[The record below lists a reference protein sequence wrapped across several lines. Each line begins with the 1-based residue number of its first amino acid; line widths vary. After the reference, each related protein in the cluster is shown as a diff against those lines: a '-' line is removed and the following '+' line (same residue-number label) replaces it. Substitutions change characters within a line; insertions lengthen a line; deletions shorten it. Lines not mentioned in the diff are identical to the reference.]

1 MILLNNKVQR
11 KIFRLAAC
19 GLMTYNIIF
28 ISYIIFQAPSID
40 RIIKLLPGQ
49 CFTSEMQVCFIQVLY
64 RTYMLPMMIEE
75 TQILV
80 GHIERCDKKMK
91 DRLEKESRKIIFMR
105 RIVLLMVASECL
117 STVPFLGGDEEFFVG
132 TLILKHPALQ
142 VVFLIAISYCCF
154 AGISTFFIQI
164 FLCSHIRFQ
173 NPHLEEIL
181 LVDNRDYQL
190 RVSEELRD
198 FWNHYMDIKRYSKA
212 LNKISDFILVASAL
226 HGVFILGSILVYFLN
241 EKAINNY
248 FMFSAAVVTFC
259 MMFIILE
266 SGEQIQSEG
275 DKLYA
280 LVQTCNWHR
289 WNQENRKFLQMF
301 LLLVKKPL
309 DISAYG
315 IIQQD
320 RILSMRIM
328 KGLYS
333 VFTFY
338 GCMNK

>member
-1 MILLNNKVQR
+1 MHRKENKEGTVKTNSKKNIKSKRVMNKTVVVKSDDTGNASDQSESEECILFR
-11 KIFRLAAC
+11 KIHRFS
-19 GLMTYNIIF
+19 G
-28 ISYIIFQAPSID
+28 
-40 RIIKLLPGQ
+40 
-49 CFTSEMQVCFIQVLY
+49 
-64 RTYMLPMMIEE
+64 
-75 TQILV
+75 
-80 GHIERCDKKMK
+80 
-91 DRLEKESRKIIFMR
+91 R
-105 RIVLLMVASECL
+105 RW
-117 STVPFLGGDEEFFVG
+117 D
-132 TLILKHPALQ
+132 Q
-142 VVFLIAISYCCF
+142 
-154 AGISTFFIQI
+154 
-164 FLCSHIRFQ
+164 
-173 NPHLEEIL
+173 
-181 LVDNRDYQL
+181 
-190 RVSEELRD
+190 
-198 FWNHYMDIKRYSKA
+198 
-212 LNKISDFILVASAL
+212 
-226 HGVFILGSILVYFLN
+226 N